1 MAEFNQNHTPI
12 DGPWEQS
19 EHSHD
24 EYVRRTSEKGATP
37 GARQATERHRRIAEA
52 AQRRAQLRGAA
63 SGYEEVDWRE
73 AEKEIDATATEQHWG
88 TGDCS

>member
-1 MAEFNQNHTPI
+1 MAGFNQNHTPI

-19 EHSHD
+19 EQSHQ

-37 GARQATERHRRIAEA
+37 AARAGTERHRRIAEA
-52 AQRRAQLRGAA
+52 AHRRAQLRGLP
-63 SGYEEVDWRE
+63 SGYDEVDWHE
-73 AEKEIDATATEQHWG
+73 AEKGIDATATEQHWG